1 MTLIAGAVAL
11 ALVNH
16 SLSKKSLKIL
26 GNQFLIV
33 ILSSRHH
40 NYNLLY
46 FKLLLD
52 CFLIFLSCRFWQYTD
67 VLAKY
72 MPDGKMSA
80 GNEMN
85 LNL

>member
-1 MTLIAGAVAL
+1 
-11 ALVNH
+11 
-16 SLSKKSLKIL
+16 
-26 GNQFLIV
+26 
-33 ILSSRHH
+33 
-40 NYNLLY
+40 
-46 FKLLLD
+46 LLLD
-52 CFLIFLSCRFWQYTD
+52 CFLIFLSCRFWKYTD